1 MQQEQTKQTEAVVIG
16 KSGDKS
22 IKVAIDY
29 TISHPKYYKF
39 MRRRTVLG
47 VHDEGNVAGLG
58 DTVAITQSRP
68 YSKTKRWRLVKVLKK
83 AVAR

>member
-1 MQQEQTKQTEAVVIG
+1 MQQDQIKQTEAVVVG
-16 KSGDKS
+16 KTGDKS

-39 MRRRTVLG
+39 LRRRTVLG
-47 VHDEGNVAGLG
+47 VHDESNIAGLG
-58 DTVAITQSRP
+58 DTVAITQSKP
-68 YSKTKRWRLVKVLKK
+68 YSKTKRWRLVKVVKK

>member
-22 IKVAIDY
+22 IKVVIDY

>member
-1 MQQEQTKQTEAVVIG
+1 MQQEQIKQTEAVVIG